1 MTKLFDEISAGL
13 REAIAHAKGGKT
25 GLVIHEFRAPDLDVS
40 AVREKT
46 ALSQEE
52 FARTFGVS
60 LGTLRNWEQGR
71 RAPDG
76 PARVLLTLI
85 DRDPVAVLKTL
96 RASPARR
103 AARAGQGRSSSSKS
117 RRAS

>member
-1 MTKLFDEISAGL
+1 MSNDAFKKIARGL
-13 REAIAHAKGGKT
+13 REAIAHVKGEGT
-25 GLVIHEFRAPDLDVS
+25 GAVVHFAEDGDVS

-46 ALSQEE
+46 DLSQEE

-71 RAPDG
+71 RVPDG

-85 DRDPVAVLKTL
+85 DRDPVTVLKTL
-96 RASPARR
+96 RAGPAKGPARAPSR
-103 AARAGQGRSSSSKS
+103 KVVTRTRRAG
-117 RRAS
+117 

>member
-1 MTKLFDEISAGL
+1 MSKEAFKKIARGL
-13 REAIAHAKGGKT
+13 REAIAHVKGEGT
-25 GLVIHEFRAPDLDVS
+25 GAVVHFAENGDVS

-46 ALSQEE
+46 ELSQED

-71 RAPDG
+71 RSPDG

-96 RASPARR
+96 RGMPAKGAVRAPVRKSSARTRR
-103 AARAGQGRSSSSKS
+103 AG
-117 RRAS
+117 

>member
-1 MTKLFDEISAGL
+1 MGKDAFKKIARGL
-13 REAIAHAKGGKT
+13 HEAIAHVKGEGT
-25 GLVIHEFRAPDLDVS
+25 GAVVHFAENGDVS

-46 ALSQEE
+46 ELSQED

-71 RAPDG
+71 RVPDG

-96 RASPARR
+96 RGGPAKGAVRAPSRKVPTRVRR
-103 AARAGQGRSSSSKS
+103 AG
-117 RRAS
+117 

>member
-1 MTKLFDEISAGL
+1 MSNDAFKKIARGL
-13 REAIAHAKGGKT
+13 REAIAHVKGEGT
-25 GLVIHEFRAPDLDVS
+25 GAVVHFTEDGDVS

-46 ALSQEE
+46 ELSQEE

-71 RAPDG
+71 RVPDG

-85 DRDPVAVLKTL
+85 NRDPVAVLKTL
-96 RASPARR
+96 RGGPAKA
-103 AARAGQGRSSSSKS
+103 AARAPSRKALTRT
-117 RRAS
+117 RRAG

>member
-1 MTKLFDEISAGL
+1 MSNDAFKKIARGL
-13 REAIAHAKGGKT
+13 REAIAHVKGEGT
-25 GLVIHEFRAPDLDVS
+25 GAVVHFAEEGDVS

-46 ALSQEE
+46 ELSLEE

-71 RAPDG
+71 RVPDG

-85 DRDPVAVLKTL
+85 DRDPVTVLKTL
-96 RASPARR
+96 RAGPVKGPARAPSR
-103 AARAGQGRSSSSKS
+103 KVVTRTRRAG
-117 RRAS
+117 

>member
-13 REAIAHAKGGKT
+13 HEAISHAKGGKT
-25 GLVIHEFRAPDLDVS
+25 GLVIHEFRAPDLDVG

-46 ALSQEE
+46 ALSQED

-96 RASPARR
+96 RASPAKR
-103 AARAGQGRSSSSKS
+103 AARAGQRRSPSKT
-117 RRAS
+117 RRAG

>member
-1 MTKLFDEISAGL
+1 MSNDAFKKVAHGL
-13 REAIAHAKGGKT
+13 REAIAHVKAEGT
-25 GLVIHEFRAPDLDVS
+25 GAVVHFAEDGDVS
-40 AVREKT
+40 AVRKKT
-46 ALSQEE
+46 ALSQED

-85 DRDPVAVLKTL
+85 NRDPVAVLKTL
-96 RASPARR
+96 RGGLAKG
-103 AARAGQGRSSSSKS
+103 AARAPSRKALTRT
-117 RRAS
+117 RRAG

>member
-1 MTKLFDEISAGL
+1 MSNDAFKKIARGL
-13 REAIAHAKGGKT
+13 REAIAHVKGEGT
-25 GLVIHEFRAPDLDVS
+25 GAVVHFADDRDVS

-46 ALSQEE
+46 ALSQED

-96 RASPARR
+96 RALPAKR

-117 RRAS
+117 RRA